1 MTRPFVKWP
10 GGKSEEVDIIR
21 QYIPNDIENYIEPF
35 LGGGACFLSLEN
47 NEYRIAYLNDFS
59 IELISLYR
67 MIKDRNEI
75 FNNYLLDIW
84 NYWDSIGWFSREFYY
99 IIKEIYD
106 CYKRNEITE
115 EELRNSVNLFI
126 NDRVNIILKDLPKS
140 LDIDS
145 DRLIIEF
152 KKSILSK
159 LKNIKKKELKDGDL
173 PESDYQA
180 NIEAGIRASIYTY
193 YRYLYN
199 KRIRYGIREELH
211 IALFFYLR
219 EFCYSSMFRYNSSG
233 EFNVPYGGL
242 SYNNKNFRNKIDY
255 IRDSELNKKLNNSIL
270 FNLDFEQFLN
280 RIDINRNDFIFLDP
294 PYDGGFSEYANNKFG
309 QDDQRRLANYLIYQ
323 CRCRFMLIIKN
334 TEFIAE
340 LYENKQNIN
349 VMGFDKDY
357 RVSFMDRNDKKVKHL
372 LITNY

>member
-1 MTRPFVKWP
+1 MTKPFVKWP
-10 GGKSEEVDIIR
+10 GGKSEEVEIIHR
-21 QYIPNDIENYIEPF
+21 YMPNDIDNYIEPF
-35 LGGGACFLSLEN
+35 LGGGACFLSLDVEVYN
-47 NEYRIAYLNDFS
+47 RAYLNDFS
-59 IELISLYR
+59 HELIGLYE
-67 MIKDRNEI
+67 MIKDNNEE

-84 NYWDSIGWFSREFYY
+84 NYWSSIEWFSREFYY
-99 IIKEIYD
+99 IIREIYNN
-106 CYKRNEITE
+106 YKNNIISDI
-115 EELRNSVNLFI
+115 ELKETINLFI
-126 NDRVNIILKDLPKS
+126 DDRVNTLLEQLPNS
-140 LDIDS
+140 LS
-145 DRLIIEF
+145 VNTNRLINEY

-173 PESDYQA
+173 PEDDYLS
-180 NIEAGIRASIYTY
+180 NFTSGIRASIYTY

-199 KRIRYGIREELH
+199 KRDVYNIDEELH

-242 SYNNKNFRNKIDY
+242 SYNNKNFNNKIEY
-255 IRDSELNKKLNNSIL
+255 IRDRDLQRKLRQSELY
-270 FNLDFEQFLN
+270 NLDFERFLN
-280 RIDINRNDFIFLDP
+280 EIVISNNDFMFLDP
-294 PYDGGFSEYANNKFG
+294 PYDGGFSEYANNTFE
-309 QDDQRRLANYLIYQ
+309 QHDQIRLANYLINN

-334 TEFIAE
+334 TDFIAG
-340 LYENKQNIN
+340 LYENNDNIN

>member
-35 LGGGACFLSLEN
+35 LGGGACFLSLED

-126 NDRVNIILKDLPKS
+126 NDRVNIILKGLPKS

-199 KRIRYGIREELH
+199 KRIRYEICEELH

-323 CRCRFMLIIKN
+323 CPCRFMLIIKN

-349 VMGFDKDY
+349 VTGFDKDY